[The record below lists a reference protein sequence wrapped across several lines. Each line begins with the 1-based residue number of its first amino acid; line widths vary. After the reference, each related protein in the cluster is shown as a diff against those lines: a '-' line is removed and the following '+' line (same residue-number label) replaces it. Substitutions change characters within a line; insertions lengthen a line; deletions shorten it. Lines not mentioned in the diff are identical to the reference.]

1 MFHDSL
7 VEFGVGALC
16 GGAWEGVCVCVGGCS
31 DGWAG
36 RGGATLRVTGKGGEQ
51 GSPSPRKALV

>member
-7 VEFGVGALC
+7 VEFGVGAGC
-16 GGAWEGVCVCVGGCS
+16 GGHGRVCVWGGGGVCS

-36 RGGATLRVTGKGGEQ
+36 RGGGATLRVTGKGGE
-51 GSPSPRKALV
+51 